1 MRKNRKIKKKN
12 SKLNKIFLIISSI
25 LLLVLLIMVTVLNVV
40 PFKYLIILYTIALL
54 FGALIAFLL
63 LKKNSKIGY
72 GMSVIFIVISIILI
86 YFFNTTY
93 NFLSYFNKD
102 NYKTENFLVIVL
114 EDSYYQK
121 LEDLS
126 DKDIGYVKNNI
137 TSIDKALDKIN
148 KKINI
153 KNLEYDN
160 YNLVFDDMLAKK
172 LSSSLIEESNYNV
185 LLEENPNYGDKFRI
199 IDTIKI
205 ITKIDNKNTSVNVTK
220 NTFNI
225 LISGIDTDGEI
236 SSVGRSD
243 VNMILTVNPSTKQVL
258 MTSIPRDYYVRL
270 HGTSGYKD
278 KLTHAGI
285 YGIDMSISTIEDLL
299 DVDINYYFRVNF
311 TTLEK
316 VIDALGGVDV
326 YSKYSFV
333 SYIGNYKFYEGYN
346 HMNGN
351 EALGFAR
358 ERKTLPNGDI
368 NRAENQ
374 QAVIDG
380 IIRKLTDV
388 SVITKYSS
396 ILNSLENT
404 FQTNMT
410 NKDITSLIKMQLNDN
425 ASWNI
430 TSNVLT
436 GTGSSDYT
444 YSYKGQKLYVMIPDD
459 DSVNSTKN
467 LIDKVKNGTLL
478 ESSYDK
484 NASNIKNPNKVYS
497 DNSNSNS
504 NTTDDDKKENN
515 STTNN
520 VEEKDKNDNQN
531 TNDNN
536 VIADNNTSSD
546 SNNDND
552 IDNSNINNNNTNN
565 NDIDNSNI
573 NDNNTN
579 NNDNGNNND
588 VTIDDSNDNETSNN
602 IDDNKITE

>member
-72 GMSVIFIVISIILI
+72 GMSLIFIVISIILI

-531 TNDNN
+531 TTDDN
-536 VIADNNTSSD
+536 VTDENNTNSD
-546 SNNDND
+546 ENNDNENKD
-552 IDNSNINNNNTNN
+552 KDK
-565 NDIDNSNI
+565 DKDKDNSNI

>member
-72 GMSVIFIVISIILI
+72 GMSVIFIVTSIILI
-86 YFFNTTY
+86 YFLNTTY

-531 TNDNN
+531 TTDDN
-536 VIADNNTSSD
+536 VTDENNTNSD
-546 SNNDND
+546 ENNDNENKD
-552 IDNSNINNNNTNN
+552 KDK
-565 NDIDNSNI
+565 DKDKDNSNI

>member
-1 MRKNRKIKKKN
+1 MRKKRKIKKKN
-12 SKLNKIFLIISSI
+12 NKLNKIFLIISSI
-25 LLLVLLIMVTVLNVV
+25 LLLVLLIMFTVLNVV
-40 PFKYLIILYTIALL
+40 PFKYLVILYTIALL
-54 FGALIAFLL
+54 FGALMAFLL
-63 LKKNSKIGY
+63 LKKNSKIVY
-72 GMSVIFIVISIILI
+72 GMSFIFIVISIILI
-86 YFFNTTY
+86 YFLNTTY
-93 NFLSYFNKD
+93 NFLSYFDKD

-185 LLEENPNYGDKFRI
+185 LLEENSNYSNKFRI

-270 HGTSGYKD
+270 HDTSGYKD

-299 DVDINYYFRVNF
+299 DIDINYYFRVNF

-333 SYIGNYKFYEGYN
+333 SYIGNYKFYKGYN

-358 ERKTLPNGDI
+358 ERKSLPNGDI

-410 NKDITSLIKMQLNDN
+410 NKDITNLIKMQLNDN

-430 TSNVLT
+430 TSNVLS
-436 GTGSSDYT
+436 GKGASDYT

-459 DSVNSTKN
+459 DSVNSAKN
-467 LIDKVKNGTLL
+467 LIDEVKNGALL

-504 NTTDDDKKENN
+504 NTTTDDKKENN

-520 VEEKDKNDNQN
+520 IDEKDKNDNQN
-531 TNDNN
+531 TTDNN
-536 VIADNNTSSD
+536 VIDDNNTSND

-552 IDNSNINNNNTNN
+552 NKEIDNGNI
-565 NDIDNSNI
+565 D
-573 NDNNTN
+573 DNNTN
-579 NNDNGNNND
+579 NNGNENNND
-588 VTIDDSNDNETSNN
+588 VTIDDSKDNETSNS
-602 IDDNKITE
+602 IDDNKLSE

>member
-1 MRKNRKIKKKN
+1 MRKKRKIKKKN
-12 SKLNKIFLIISSI
+12 NKLNKIFLIISSI
-25 LLLVLLIMVTVLNVV
+25 LLLVLLIMVTILNVV

-86 YFFNTTY
+86 YFLNTTY

-121 LEDLS
+121 IEDLS
-126 DKDIGYVKNNI
+126 DKDIGYVENNI

-520 VEEKDKNDNQN
+520 VDEKDKNDNQN
-531 TNDNN
+531 TTDDN
-536 VIADNNTSSD
+536 VTDENNTNSD
-546 SNNDND
+546 ENNDNENKD
-552 IDNSNINNNNTNN
+552 KDKDNNN
-565 NDIDNSNI
+565 ID
-573 NDNNTN
+573 DNNTN

>member
-1 MRKNRKIKKKN
+1 MRKKRKIKKKN

-72 GMSVIFIVISIILI
+72 GISFIFIVISIILI
-86 YFFNTTY
+86 YFLNTTY
-93 NFLSYFNKD
+93 NFLSYFDKD
-102 NYKTENFLVIVL
+102 NYKTENFLVLVL
-114 EDSYYQK
+114 EDSYYEK
-121 LEDLS
+121 LEDLN
-126 DKDIGYVKNNI
+126 DKDIGYVNNNI

-185 LLEENPNYGDKFRI
+185 LLEENPNYSNKFRI

-205 ITKIDNKNTSVNVTK
+205 ITKIDNKNASVNVTK

-299 DVDINYYFRVNF
+299 DIDINYYFRVNF

-358 ERKTLPNGDI
+358 ERKALPNGDI

-410 NKDITSLIKMQLNDN
+410 NKDITNLIKMQLNDN

-430 TSNVLT
+430 TSNVLS
-436 GTGSSDYT
+436 GKGASDYT
-444 YSYKGQKLYVMIPDD
+444 YSYSGQKLYVMIPDD
-459 DSVNSTKN
+459 NSVNSAKN

-504 NTTDDDKKENN
+504 NTTTDDKKENN
-515 STTNN
+515 STNN
-520 VEEKDKNDNQN
+520 DIDEKDKNDNQN
-531 TNDNN
+531 TTDNN
-536 VIADNNTSSD
+536 VIDDNNTSND
-546 SNNDND
+546 SNNDNKE
-552 IDNSNINNNNTNN
+552 IDNGNI
-565 NDIDNSNI
+565 D
-573 NDNNTN
+573 DNNTN
-579 NNDNGNNND
+579 NNGNENNND
-588 VTIDDSNDNETSNN
+588 VTIDDSNDNETSNS
-602 IDDNKITE
+602 IDDNKLSE